1 MKYEKN
7 HERISEFFL
16 VSGDWNILRMFT
28 FTQKENPQAGISVE
42 WMVIFGYIHL
52 HVYYEKIQKKGK
64 RTYSKAKNCYVFLI
78 KFYGQKLIFKGLRQ
92 F

>member
-1 MKYEKN
+1 MKYEKIQ
-7 HERISEFFL
+7 ERISEFFL

-28 FTQKENPQAGISVE
+28 FTQKENLAGISVG

-52 HVYYEKIQKKGK
+52 HVYYEKIQKKK
-64 RTYSKAKNCYVFLI
+64 ESVHILKPKTA
-78 KFYGQKLIFKGLRQ
+78 IF

>member
-1 MKYEKN
+1 MKKP
-7 HERISEFFL
+7 RADLRVFL

-28 FTQKENPQAGISVE
+28 FTQKENLASISVG

-64 RTYSKAKNCYVFLI
+64 RTYSKAKNCYIFLI

>member
-1 MKYEKN
+1 MKYEKI

-28 FTQKENPQAGISVE
+28 FTQKENLQAGISVG
-42 WMVIFGYIHL
+42 WMVMFGYIHL

-64 RTYSKAKNCYVFLI
+64 RTYSKAKNCY
-78 KFYGQKLIFKGLRQ
+78 IFFNKILWAKTHI
-92 F
+92 

>member
-1 MKYEKN
+1 MKKP
-7 HERISEFFL
+7 RADLRVFL

-28 FTQKENPQAGISVE
+28 FTQKENLAGISVG

-64 RTYSKAKNCYVFLI
+64 RTYSKAKNCYIFLI

>member
-1 MKYEKN
+1 M
-7 HERISEFFL
+7 
-16 VSGDWNILRMFT
+16 SGDWNILRMFT

-64 RTYSKAKNCYVFLI
+64 RTYSKAKNCYIFLI

>member
-1 MKYEKN
+1 MKKP
-7 HERISEFFL
+7 RADLRVFL

-28 FTQKENPQAGISVE
+28 FTQKENPQAGISVG
-42 WMVIFGYIHL
+42 WIVIFGYIHL
-52 HVYYEKIQKKGK
+52 HVYYEKIQKKGQ
-64 RTYSKAKNCYVFLI
+64 RTYSKAKNCYIFLI

>member
-1 MKYEKN
+1 MKKP
-7 HERISEFFL
+7 RADLRVFL